1 MSRTAQRSAA
11 RPAPA
16 DAAELIDRTG
26 ILAAS
31 LPKRR
36 RSPENEPEPAPIYT
50 RQPVC
55 DQDLRPKSVVIRRRR
70 SRLWLGGAAAFTLL
84 AIGWLGGGMLGGLS
98 SSEDAA
104 SLDSRPAVATQ
115 PAPAPAPA
123 PPAAPVVQPEPRVEH
138 APPVTVYVPVP
149 APAPRQVPVAKL
161 QPRPAPIRSEEPRAE
176 VPPSTSSPK
185 PKANPVQDFVKPF
198 MDGMDKMMFGQR

>member
-26 ILAAS
+26 IIAAS

-36 RSPENEPEPAPIYT
+36 RSPESEPEPAPIYT

-104 SLDSRPAVATQ
+104 SLDPRPAVATQ
-115 PAPAPAPA
+115 PAPAPAP
-123 PPAAPVVQPEPRVEH
+123 PAVPVVQPEPRVEH

-149 APAPRQVPVAKL
+149 APAPRQVPVARL
-161 QPRPAPIRSEEPRAE
+161 QPRPAPLRSEQPRAE

-185 PKANPVQDFVKPF
+185 PKANPVQEFVKPF

>member
-115 PAPAPAPA
+115 PAPAPAP
-123 PPAAPVVQPEPRVEH
+123 PAAPVVQPEPRVEH